1 MFKHETNTF
10 SPLPTPLEAFGRYG
24 ADPGPAYGAAALAA
38 YKGTNEPVAAYID
51 VAEEQSAELVFP
63 IAAEATPS
71 GSLNFVMLFLD
82 TLSFSTPQLR
92 KLRY

>member
-51 VAEEQSAELVFP
+51 VAEEQSAELVLP

-71 GSLNFVMLFLD
+71 GSLNFVMLFLG